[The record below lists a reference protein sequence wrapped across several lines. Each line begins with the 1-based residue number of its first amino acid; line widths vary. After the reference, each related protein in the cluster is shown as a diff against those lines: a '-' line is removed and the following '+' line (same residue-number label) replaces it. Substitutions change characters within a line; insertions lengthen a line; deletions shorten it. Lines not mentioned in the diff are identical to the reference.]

1 MADVPK
7 PTPVE
12 GWARE
17 RRLGRFDIEAL
28 QEAAERQQAA
38 VQAQIAMRRTR
49 ALTALILLSL
59 GAVALLVGVTAL
71 LGWPWALLVFGMM
84 CIIVSLMIGMERTP
98 TETKEQ

>member
-1 MADVPK
+1 
-7 PTPVE
+7 
-12 GWARE
+12 
-17 RRLGRFDIEAL
+17 
-28 QEAAERQQAA
+28 
-38 VQAQIAMRRTR
+38 MRRTR